1 MLSSES
7 CPTETIAFS
16 GSGTPGRRGLAMV
29 AGFWLV
35 IAVLLGARVA
45 MFDDITAARVAS
57 LVSTQL
63 ASLATAL
70 R

>member
-1 MLSSES
+1 MA
-7 CPTETIAFS
+7 AFS
-16 GSGTPGRRGLAMV
+16 RSGTPGGRGLAMV

-35 IAVLLGARVA
+35 ITVLLGARVA
-45 MFDDITAARVAS
+45 MFDDITAARVAGF
-57 LVSTQL
+57 VSTQV